1 MRISD
6 WSSDVC
12 SSDLDGAGGPLTLR
26 IDGAGHVLRRHAP
39 GDGVSNG
46 GLFVLAYDLHET
58 VLAGNAGAWFV
69 DISGLLLLS
78 NIILGIKLA
87 WPGKGHLG
95 RALRPPSARP
105 ALARLYGWHRMAG
118 LWLAV
123 PDFITPGSTEA
134 RRGRT
139 AGGSTFRIRCQ
150 PA

>member
-58 VLAGNAGAWFV
+58 VLAGNAGAWFFG
-69 DISGLLLLS
+69 ISGLLLLS
-78 NIILGIKLA
+78 NHILGIKLA
-87 WPGKGHLG
+87 WPGTGHWG
-95 RALRPPSARP
+95 RALRLPSARA
-105 ALARLYGWHRMAG
+105 ALAQLQGSHRMAG
-118 LWLAV
+118 LVRGV
-123 PDFITPGSTEA
+123 PVFIPPGSCLAPLFTVRSQKQA
-134 RRGRT
+134 
-139 AGGSTFRIRCQ
+139 
-150 PA
+150 